1 MTRTGVGV
9 ALLLPQAASPGVQIH
24 SLLQTRV
31 QVDTIQLDIL
41 QAAHVGATCQG
52 LGQERGVEVPKVDR
66 RRVNRGFAARVGKLL
81 HAALGA
87 AGVGHKRE
95 RDVELQLQKGVVP
108 LCVVHLLLA
117 VHRDVDGAH
126 VVVVGHHQLSFHHL
140 HRHERLA
147 GECVHRKHGVSEG
160 GAEPKRQRL
169 AGRLLL
175 VGRAV
180 GDAAV
185 VAAQGEGR
193 GDVTQSPSEAWVT
206 AADVVVVWNW
216 KLTLQDGDADPVLTV
231 IALQAAS
238 KLYGAVLPPVG
249 GSGGREL

>member
-1 MTRTGVGV
+1 MARTGVGV
-9 ALLLPQAASPGVQIH
+9 ALLLPQTASPGVQIY
-24 SLLQTRV
+24 SLQLARV

-52 LGQERGVEVPKVDR
+52 QHQERGVEVPKVDC
-66 RRVNRGFAARVGKLL
+66 RRVDGGFAAWEGKLL

-87 AGVGHKRE
+87 AGVGHERE
-95 RDVELQLQKGVVP
+95 RDVELQVQEGAVP
-108 LCVVHLLLA
+108 LRIVHLLLA
-117 VHRDVDGAH
+117 VHCGVDGAH
-126 VVVVGHHQLSFHHL
+126 VVVVSHHQLSFHHL
-140 HRHERLA
+140 HRHKRLS
-147 GECVHRKHGVSEG
+147 GECVHRKHSISEG

-169 AGRLLL
+169 AARLLL

-180 GDAAV
+180 SDAAV

-206 AADVVVVWNW
+206 ATDVVVVWHR
-216 KLTLQDGDADPVLTV
+216 KLALQDGDADPVLTV
-231 IALQAAS
+231 IALQAAP
-238 KLYGAVLPPVG
+238 KLYRTVLPTVG